1 MLTANSLV
9 QATILSL
16 DARHCLLKAPSPLEL
31 QPSLTMQAQGPFKIR
46 TLVLLCRALLWW
58 LPASQHHLTLGPLTQ
73 PLIFPPLRQKCRP
86 QLPTFIPGDFSLCV
100 PSPLT
105 CLGSSNPS
113 FRPHETPCLSRRR
126 LGPY

>member
-46 TLVLLCRALLWW
+46 TLVLHSSSGNTYPLWW
-58 LPASQHHLTLGPLTQ
+58 LPASQHHLTLGPLT
-73 PLIFPPLRQKCRP
+73 
-86 QLPTFIPGDFSLCV
+86 
-100 PSPLT
+100 
-105 CLGSSNPS
+105 
-113 FRPHETPCLSRRR
+113 
-126 LGPY
+126 